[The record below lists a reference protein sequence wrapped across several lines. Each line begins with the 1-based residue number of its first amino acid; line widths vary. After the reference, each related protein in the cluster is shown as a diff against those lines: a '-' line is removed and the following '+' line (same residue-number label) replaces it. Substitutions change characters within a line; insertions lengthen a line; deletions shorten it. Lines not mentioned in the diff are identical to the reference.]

1 MKVLASDYYAS
12 EHPCTPYHESTGEAM
27 TCWDF
32 DTNKAA
38 GISTD
43 AAESFTS
50 FMGLFGQATNTL
62 SFILSFFGT
71 SAIIRYL
78 GLRTTLLL
86 FPSICL
92 LVIVTVRLYPTLNVV
107 FAAMMILKANSYAL
121 NNPTKEM
128 LYQPTSTSVKYK
140 AKSWIDIFG
149 MRGSKALG
157 SVVTNAFATS
167 IAELVDKGSVV
178 GVGVAGFLIWNAR
191 YMGRKFDEYTNAGYI
206 VGEVNDDD
214 VDEDGLVGGDTN
226 NDSNAAGG
234 GGRYKGIEM
243 ASRQNDAE
251 ETSCAT
257 FYEDDEIGIDEEGQS
272 ESKSGDND
280 VFVASRSSSGA
291 VVEMV

>member
-1 MKVLASDYYAS
+1 
-12 EHPCTPYHESTGEAM
+12 
-27 TCWDF
+27 
-32 DTNKAA
+32 
-38 GISTD
+38 
-43 AAESFTS
+43 
-50 FMGLFGQATNTL
+50 
-62 SFILSFFGT
+62 
-71 SAIIRYL
+71 
-78 GLRTTLLL
+78 
-86 FPSICL
+86 
-92 LVIVTVRLYPTLNVV
+92 
-107 FAAMMILKANSYAL
+107 
-121 NNPTKEM
+121 M

-191 YMGRKFDEYTNAGYI
+191 YMGRKFDEYTDAGYI